1 MKLYVNMYV
10 VAVMKVCMSFYE
22 VNSIYGI
29 RAYLTV
35 ACGMLDV
42 SPQTE

>member
-1 MKLYVNMYV
+1 MCKVVCKYVEADIYDHL
-10 VAVMKVCMSFYE
+10 YE
-22 VNSIYGI
+22 VNGVYGI

>member
-1 MKLYVNMYV
+1 MYV
-10 VAVMKVCMSFYE
+10 VVGMKVCMNFYE
-22 VNSIYGI
+22 VNGVYGI